1 MANTQQKSVEKLNS
15 FLRGEISAVETYEQ
29 AIAKLDN
36 AASRSEL
43 EQCRRSHQNRVDQ
56 LREQIRLLGGE
67 PSRGS
72 GAWGAFTKLVEGGA
86 TAFGEKAAIA
96 ALEQGEDQGLKMYRD
111 DIDDLDPTSRQLVAT
126 GLLPAQEETHRA
138 LSTLKHSFH

>member
-1 MANTQQKSVEKLNS
+1 MADTQQKSVDKLNS

-29 AIAKLDN
+29 AIAKLDSSAN
-36 AASRSEL
+36 RADL
-43 EQCRRSHQNRVDQ
+43 EEARRSHQQRVDQ
-56 LREQIRLLGGE
+56 LRNQIVELGGE

-72 GAWGAFTKLVEGGA
+72 GAWGGFAKLVEGSA

-111 DIDDLDPTSRQLVAT
+111 GIDDLDPACRQLVQSD
-126 GLLPAQEETHRA
+126 LLPEQERTHRT